1 MVNPKPA
8 DSGAPESALE
18 LAKETPKLSGRIR
31 VRDTETDKILPYPV
45 PRAWLKTFPKLKEVP
60 SSKVGK

>member
-1 MVNPKPA
+1 MANPKPA

-18 LAKETPKLSGRIR
+18 LAKETPTLSPRVKVFDSVSGAKLPR
-31 VRDTETDKILPYPV
+31 PV
-45 PRAWLKTFPKLKEVP
+45 PRAWLRLFPNLKESP

>member
-1 MVNPKPA
+1 MATPKTA

-18 LAKETPKLSGRIR
+18 LAKETLTLSPRVKVFDSVSGAKLAR
-31 VRDTETDKILPYPV
+31 PV
-45 PRAWLKTFPKLKEVP
+45 PRSWLKLFPNLKESP